1 MPNIQLLEGGR
12 VTTERFQTEALTF
25 DDVLLVPG
33 HSEVLPSKVDLSV
46 ALTPDIVLNIPLLSA
61 AMDTVTEAQ
70 LAISLAREGGIG
82 VLHRNLPVEQQTE
95 EVDKVKRSE
104 SGMIVD
110 PITLPPSAT
119 LGDAEAIMSKYH
131 ISGVPITEN
140 GNRLVGILTNRDVRF
155 VTDMDMPIH
164 QLMTPAERLITAA
177 VGTTLDDAVHI
188 LQEHRIEKLPLVDE
202 NGVLKGLITVK
213 DIMKKRDYPRRATDA
228 QGRLLCGAAIGVGDP
243 AMARLEAMVDKGLD
257 LAVIDTAHGHTAAV
271 LEMVERVKATFPG
284 LSLAAGNVV
293 TAQGTRDLIA
303 AGADVVKV
311 GVGAGSICT
320 TRVVTGAGMPQ
331 ITAIQ
336 ACAPEAHRH
345 GVTVIADGGI
355 KYSGDVVKALAAGA
369 DAVMLGS
376 LLAGLTESPGE
387 LIIYEGRRFKE
398 YRGMGSPGAMKG
410 LARDRYGRQGDIK
423 HVPEGVEG
431 QVPYKGDLAD
441 YVFQL
446 MGGLRSGMGYV
457 GAHSLAE
464 LREKAR
470 FVRITNAGL
479 IESHPHS
486 VFVTKE
492 APNYPASPQ

>member
-1 MPNIQLLEGGR
+1 
-12 VTTERFQTEALTF
+12 VTERPNGDEALTF

-33 HSEVLPSKVDLSV
+33 HSEVLPAGVDLSV
-46 ALTPDIVLNIPLLSA
+46 DLAPGVRLNIPVLSA

-70 LAISLAREGGIG
+70 LAVALAREGGIG
-82 VLHRNLPVEQQTE
+82 VMHRNLSVEEQTE

-110 PITLPPSAT
+110 PITLPPQAV

-155 VTDMDMPIH
+155 VTDMSIPIR
-164 QLMTPAERLITAA
+164 QLMTPAENLVTAP
-177 VGTTLDDAVHI
+177 VGTTLEDAVHI
-188 LQEHRIEKLPLVDE
+188 LQEHRIEKLPLVDDD
-202 NGVLKGLITVK
+202 GVLKGLITVK
-213 DIMKKRDYPRRATDA
+213 DIMKKRNYPYRATDVR
-228 QGRLLCGAAIGVGDP
+228 GRLLCGAAVGVND
-243 AMARLEAMVDKGLD
+243 AAFTRLAPLAEKGLD
-257 LAVIDTAHGHTAAV
+257 LVVIDTAHGHTANV
-271 LEMVERVKATFPG
+271 LGTVERIKAAYPD
-284 LSLAAGNVV
+284 LSLVAGNVV

-320 TRVVTGAGMPQ
+320 TRIVTGVGMPQ

-336 ACAPEAHRH
+336 VCAQEAHRH
-345 GVTVIADGGI
+345 GVKVVADGGI
-355 KYSGDVVKALAAGA
+355 KYSGDIVKALAAGA

-376 LLAGLTESPGE
+376 LLAGLTEAPGE
-387 LIIYEGRRFKE
+387 LIIYEGRRFKS
-398 YRGMGSPGAMKG
+398 YRGMGSIGAMKG
-410 LARDRYGRQGDIK
+410 RARDRYGSGQAGGK
-423 HVPEGVEG
+423 HVPEGIEG
-431 QVPYKGDLAD
+431 QVPYKGDLANFI
-441 YVFQL
+441 YQL

-457 GAHSLAE
+457 GAHNLAE
-464 LREKAR
+464 LQENTR

-486 VFVTKE
+486 IFVTKE
-492 APNYPASPQ
+492 APNYPAGPQ

>member
-1 MPNIQLLEGGR
+1 MNDLFSDQ
-12 VTTERFQTEALTF
+12 ALTF

-33 HSEVLPSKVDLSV
+33 RSEVLPAEVDLGV
-46 ALTPDIVLNIPLLSA
+46 ALAPGIRLNIPVLSA
-61 AMDTVTEAQ
+61 AMDTVTEAR
-70 LAISLAREGGIG
+70 LAIALAREGGVG
-82 VLHRNLPVEQQTE
+82 VLHRNLPVEQQAE

-110 PITLPPSAT
+110 PITLPPGAT

-140 GNRLVGILTNRDVRF
+140 GHRLVGILTNRDVRF
-155 VTDMDMPIH
+155 VTDMSIPIH
-164 QLMTPAERLITAA
+164 HLMTPAARLVTAP
-177 VGTTLDDAVHI
+177 VGTTLDGAVAI

-202 NGVLKGLITVK
+202 AGILKGLITVK
-213 DIMKKRDYPRRATDA
+213 DIMKKRDYPNRATDG
-228 QGRLLCGAAIGVGDP
+228 QGRLLCAAAIGVGQ
-243 AMARLEAMVDKGLD
+243 AALERLEALAAKGLD
-257 LAVIDTAHGHTAAV
+257 LVVIDTAHGHTAGV
-271 LEMVERVKATFPG
+271 LSTVEQVKRRYPH
-284 LSLAAGNVV
+284 LCLVAGNVV
-293 TAQGTRDLIA
+293 TAVGTRDLVN

-336 ACAPEAHRH
+336 ACAAEAHRL
-345 GVTVIADGGI
+345 GTTVIADGGI
-355 KYSGDVVKALAAGA
+355 KFSGDITKALAAGA

-376 LLAGLTESPGE
+376 LLAGLEESPGE

-398 YRGMGSPGAMKG
+398 YRGMGSLGAMKG
-410 LARDRYGRQGDIK
+410 LARDRYGDQGGGK
-423 HVPEGVEG
+423 HVPEGIEG
-431 QVPYKGDLAD
+431 QVPYKGPLAD
-441 YVFQL
+441 YVVQL

-457 GAHSLAE
+457 GARSLAD
-464 LREKAR
+464 LRDKAQ

-479 IESHPHS
+479 VESHPHS

-492 APNYPASPQ
+492 APNYPMSPQ

>member
-1 MPNIQLLEGGR
+1 MN
-12 VTTERFQTEALTF
+12 ERFQNEALTF

-33 HSEVLPSKVDLSV
+33 RSDVVPARVDLSV
-46 ALTPDIVLNIPLLSA
+46 ALAPGIRLTIPLLSA

-70 LAISLAREGGIG
+70 MAIALAREGGLG
-82 VLHRNLPVEQQTE
+82 VLHRNLSIAQQTE

-110 PITLPPSAT
+110 PITLPPGAT
-119 LGDAEAIMSKYH
+119 VGDAEAIMSKYH
-131 ISGVPITEN
+131 ISGVPIIED

-155 VTDMDMPIH
+155 VSDMSVPIH
-164 QLMTPAERLITAA
+164 QLMTPAEQLITAP

-202 NGVLKGLITVK
+202 TGVIKGLITVK
-213 DIMKKRDYPRRATDA
+213 DIMKKRDYPLRATDDR
-228 QGRLLCGAAIGVGDP
+228 GRLLCGAAIGVGD
-243 AMARLEAMVDKGLD
+243 AALARLEALAEKGLD
-257 LAVIDTAHGHTAAV
+257 LAVVDTAHGHAASV
-271 LEMVERVKATFPG
+271 LGTVERVKALHPD
-284 LSLAAGNVV
+284 LPLVAGNVV
-293 TAQGTRDLIA
+293 TAEGTRDLIA

-336 ACAPEAHRH
+336 VCAEEAHRQ

-355 KYSGDVVKALAAGA
+355 KYSGDIVKALAAGA
-369 DAVMLGS
+369 DAVMLGN
-376 LLAGLTESPGE
+376 LLAGLKESPSE

-398 YRGMGSPGAMKG
+398 YRVMGSLGAMKG
-410 LARDRYGRQGDIK
+410 LARDRYGSAESK
-423 HVPEGVEG
+423 HVPEGIEG
-431 QVPYKGDLAD
+431 QVPYKGELAD

-464 LREKAR
+464 LREKAQ
-470 FVRITNAGL
+470 FVRISHAGL

-492 APNYPASPQ
+492 APNYPTSPQ